1 MLLGFPSTAKLLAV
15 LRAATLFLLQQ
26 GIQIPSPTGLV
37 NDFAHVLRPD
47 AVQRMERI
55 AEDVRAKSRGEM
67 TIVTLPDIGTR
78 DVQEV
83 ALQIGRQW
91 KVGKIGNP
99 GDPTR
104 NAGAVILL
112 VPKETSKD
120 GRGHCF
126 IATGRGAEGFITDA
140 DAGDICREATPA
152 FKAQDYSSG
161 LELVTLRAAQRF
173 ANEFHFSLDTTLA
186 PPPMVQSPDNYPSS
200 GGGGIPPF
208 AIFIIFLIVLFI
220 LSMAR
225 RRGTGGCAGPGCLPI
240 IIPTGGFGGGRGGCG
255 LIDSNVTHIDRQ
267 GSQLVSCT
275 LPLNPNPEKDQ
286 MRALTVALVDDVL
299 ITGAS
304 LAEAA
309 KVLKA
314 SGAVS
319 VKNWVV
325 ARTLPPAN

>member
-1 MLLGFPSTAKLLAV
+1 V
-15 LRAATLFLLQQ
+15 LRTVALFLLPQ
-26 GIQIPSPTGLV
+26 GIQIPPPTGLV
-37 NDFAHVLRPD
+37 NDFAHVLQPD

-67 TIVTLPDIGTR
+67 TVVTLPDIGTR

-161 LELVTLRAAQRF
+161 LELVTLRTAQRF
-173 ANEFHFSLDTTLA
+173 AKEFNFSLDTTLVA
-186 PPPMVQSPDNYPSS
+186 PPVVQSPDNSPTSS
-200 GGGGIPPF
+200 GGGIPPF
-208 AIFIIFLIVLFI
+208 AILIIFFVVLFI
-220 LSMAR
+220 LSNLR
-225 RRGTGGCAGPGCLPI
+225 RRGGGGCAGPGCLPS
-240 IIPTGGFGGGRGGCG
+240 IPIPWSSTWPVGP
-255 LIDSNVTHIDRQ
+255 
-267 GSQLVSCT
+267 VST
-275 LPLNPNPEKDQ
+275 
-286 MRALTVALVDDVL
+286 
-299 ITGAS
+299 
-304 LAEAA
+304 
-309 KVLKA
+309 
-314 SGAVS
+314 
-319 VKNWVV
+319 
-325 ARTLPPAN
+325 